1 MPVFWAYL
9 CPSLPYFAAARL
21 REPLHLY
28 FFQIIKKF
36 IFLTLKIFYNKF
48 LKFDFFIFYKMNFN
62 QLKKLNSAMKSFIQ
76 QNTAKKTNYRI
87 EELKNEIEEIKQEL
101 KEVEA
106 IENKTFDDLE
116 NIRMFN
122 NLIKDCLQDIEEE
135 ETKLMEG
142 VPEFRSYKTIKREYT
157 SQLIK
162 KYKNESQ
169 EYQKFTNEYYE
180 NRKEHLIYEDDEYDI
195 ENNIYE
201 DGYNDFEEFKKYE
214 SQVKDLEEEFK
225 QQAEK
230 VVKDMEDNGEFEK
243 YYLVASG
250 KQEYLN
256 KVEKLEQIKQESLKL
271 NDILNNY
278 SVKFDNLTIKDFE
291 TYKSIWD
298 YLLTQKILN
307 EPYEIKTEPLFK
319 IKYLNKLYEV
329 YKYKVEGSNLYNRIQ
344 CSTLEG
350 VKKDLT
356 NVYIKEIKDLSNIEV
371 KPIDKIFYK
380 SQNYEVYKFEVAE
393 SEFYKR
399 IKAKSTISN
408 KTRDFK
414 NIYLK
419 KI

>member
-1 MPVFWAYL
+1 
-9 CPSLPYFAAARL
+9 
-21 REPLHLY
+21 
-28 FFQIIKKF
+28 
-36 IFLTLKIFYNKF
+36 
-48 LKFDFFIFYKMNFN
+48 MNFN

-76 QNTAKKTNYRI
+76 QNTARKTNYRI
-87 EELKNEIEEIKQEL
+87 EELKKEIEEAKAEL

-122 NLIKDCLQDIEEE
+122 NIIKDCLKDIEVEE
-135 ETKLMEG
+135 NSAG
-142 VPEFRSYKTIKREYT
+142 VSEFRSYKTIKREYT
-157 SQLIK
+157 NQLIK

-169 EYQKFTNEYYE
+169 QYQKYTNEYLEKRNE
-180 NRKEHLIYEDDEYDI
+180 NLIYEDDEGDY
-195 ENNIYE
+195 ENNVY
-201 DGYNDFEEFKKYE
+201 DYGYDAFNEFVKYE

-278 SVKFDNLTIKDFE
+278 NVKFAMLTFEDFK

-298 YLLTQKILN
+298 YLLTQKFIN
-307 EPYEIKTEPLFK
+307 EPCEFSTEPLFK

-329 YKYKVEGSNLYNRIQ
+329 YKFEVEDSVLYDRIQ

-350 VKKDLT
+350 IKKDLT
-356 NVYIKEIKDLSNIEV
+356 NVYIKEIKTVSENIDI
-371 KPIDKIFYK
+371 KPIDNIVYK
-380 SQNYEVYKFEVAE
+380 GENYEVYKFNVAD
-393 SEFYKR
+393 SVFYNR
-399 IKAKSTISN
+399 VKAKSTISN

-414 NIYLK
+414 KIYLK
-419 KI
+419 KL

>member
-1 MPVFWAYL
+1 
-9 CPSLPYFAAARL
+9 
-21 REPLHLY
+21 
-28 FFQIIKKF
+28 
-36 IFLTLKIFYNKF
+36 
-48 LKFDFFIFYKMNFN
+48 MNFN
-62 QLKKLNSAMKSFIQ
+62 QLKKLNSAMKSFIEK
-76 QNTAKKTNYRI
+76 NTTRKTNYRI
-87 EELKNEIEEIKQEL
+87 EELKNQIEEIKQEL

-122 NLIKDCLQDIEEE
+122 NLIKDCLNDIEEE
-135 ETKLMEG
+135 EKREA
-142 VPEFRSYKTIKREYT
+142 VPEFRSYKAIKREYT
-157 SQLIK
+157 GQLIK

-169 EYQKFTNEYYE
+169 EYQKYTNEYLKQY
-180 NRKEHLIYEDDEYDI
+180 KEHLIYEDDEGDI
-195 ENNIYE
+195 ENNIYV
-201 DGYNDFEEFKKYE
+201 DGYDAFKEFVKYK
-214 SQVKDLEEEFK
+214 SQVKDLEEGFK

-230 VVKDMEDNGEFEK
+230 VVKDMEDSGEFEK

-271 NDILNNY
+271 NDVLNNY
-278 SVKFDNLTIKDFE
+278 SVKSSMLTIKDFE

-307 EPYEIKTEPLFK
+307 EPCEFKTEPLFK

-329 YKYKVEGSNLYNRIQ
+329 YKYNVEGSNLYNRIQ

-356 NVYIKEIKDLSNIEV
+356 NVYIKEIKDCSNIDV
-371 KPIDKIFYK
+371 KPVDKIFYK
-380 SQNYEVYKFEVAE
+380 GQNYEVYKFEVAE
-393 SEFYKR
+393 SEFMKR
-399 IKAKSTISN
+399 VKAKSTISN

-419 KI
+419 KL

>member
-1 MPVFWAYL
+1 
-9 CPSLPYFAAARL
+9 
-21 REPLHLY
+21 
-28 FFQIIKKF
+28 
-36 IFLTLKIFYNKF
+36 
-48 LKFDFFIFYKMNFN
+48 
-62 QLKKLNSAMKSFIQ
+62 MKSFIQ

-87 EELKNEIEEIKQEL
+87 EELKKEIEEIKAEL

-122 NLIKDCLQDIEEE
+122 NLIKDCLKDIEEE
-135 ETKLMEG
+135 ENREAM
-142 VPEFRSYKTIKREYT
+142 PEFRRYKAIKREYT
-157 SQLIK
+157 NQLIK

-169 EYQKFTNEYYE
+169 EDLKLKALQQHYQKFTNEYLE
-180 NRKEHLIYEDDEYDI
+180 KKNEHLIYTYEDDYDN
-195 ENNIYE
+195 EVNVYE
-201 DGYNDFEEFKKYE
+201 DGYDDFKEFVKYE
-214 SQVKDLEEEFK
+214 SQVKDIEEEFK

-250 KQEYLN
+250 KQDYLN

-278 SVKFDNLTIKDFE
+278 NVKFAMMTFKDFE

-298 YLLTQKILN
+298 YLLTQKFIN
-307 EPYEIKTEPLFK
+307 EPCEFSAEPLFK

-329 YKYKVEGSNLYNRIQ
+329 YKVLPEDSEDYVLYDRIQ
-344 CSTLEG
+344 CYTLEG

-356 NVYIKEIKDLSNIEV
+356 NVYIKEIKDYSIIV
-371 KPIDKIFYK
+371 IKPIDNIIYK
-380 SQNYEVYKFEVAE
+380 GYNYEVYKFEVAE
-393 SEFYKR
+393 SVFYNR
-399 IKAKSTISN
+399 VKAKSTISN

-414 NIYLK
+414 KIYLK
-419 KI
+419 KL

>member
-1 MPVFWAYL
+1 
-9 CPSLPYFAAARL
+9 
-21 REPLHLY
+21 
-28 FFQIIKKF
+28 
-36 IFLTLKIFYNKF
+36 
-48 LKFDFFIFYKMNFN
+48 
-62 QLKKLNSAMKSFIQ
+62 MKSFIEK
-76 QNTAKKTNYRI
+76 NTIKTTNYRI
-87 EELKNEIEEIKQEL
+87 ETLKSEIEEAKAEL

-116 NIRMFN
+116 QIRVIN
-122 NLIKDCLQDIEEE
+122 SSIKQCLEDIEEE
-135 ETKLMEG
+135 KNRLGM
-142 VPEFRSYKTIKREYT
+142 PEFRSYKAIKREYT

-162 KYKNESQ
+162 KYKKESQ
-169 EYQKFTNEYYE
+169 EYQKFTNEYNE
-180 NRKEHLIYEDDEYDI
+180 KQKEHLIYTYEDDFD
-195 ENNIYE
+195 NNVNVYE
-201 DGYNDFEEFKKYE
+201 DGYNAFQEFKKYE

-278 SVKFDNLTIKDFE
+278 SVKFTMITIKDFE

-298 YLLTQKILN
+298 YLLKEKFLN
-307 EPYEIKTEPLFK
+307 EACEFSTEPLFK

-329 YKYKVEGSNLYNRIQ
+329 YKVLPENSEDYVLYDRIQ
-344 CSTLEG
+344 CHTLEG

-356 NVYIKEIKDLSNIEV
+356 NVYIKEIKDYSIIV
-371 KPIDKIFYK
+371 IKPIDKIFYK
-380 SQNYEVYKFEVAE
+380 GENYEVYKFEVAE
-393 SEFYKR
+393 SVFYNR

-414 NIYLK
+414 KIYLK

>member
-1 MPVFWAYL
+1 
-9 CPSLPYFAAARL
+9 
-21 REPLHLY
+21 
-28 FFQIIKKF
+28 
-36 IFLTLKIFYNKF
+36 
-48 LKFDFFIFYKMNFN
+48 
-62 QLKKLNSAMKSFIQ
+62 MKSFIQ

-87 EELKNEIEEIKQEL
+87 EELKNQIEEIKAEL

-106 IENKTFDDLE
+106 IPNKTFDDLE

-122 NLIKDCLQDIEEE
+122 NLIKDCLKDIEEE
-135 ETKLMEG
+135 EKREAM
-142 VPEFRSYKTIKREYT
+142 PEFRSYKAIKREYT

-169 EYQKFTNEYYE
+169 EYQKFTNEYNEKRNE
-180 NRKEHLIYEDDEYDI
+180 NLIYEDDEGDY

-201 DGYNDFEEFKKYE
+201 DGYDDFKEFVKYE

-271 NDILNNY
+271 NDIINNY
-278 SVKFDNLTIKDFE
+278 SVKFDNLTFKDFE

-298 YLLTQKILN
+298 YLLTQKFIN
-307 EPYEIKTEPLFK
+307 EPCEIKTEPLFK
-319 IKYLNKLYEV
+319 IKYLNKLYDV
-329 YKYKVEGSNLYNRIQ
+329 YKYNVEGSNLYNRIQ

-356 NVYIKEIKDLSNIEV
+356 NVYIKEIKDCSNIEV
-371 KPIDKIFYK
+371 KPVDKIFYK
-380 SQNYEVYKFEVAE
+380 GQNYEVYKFEVAE
-393 SEFYKR
+393 SEFMKR
-399 IKAKSTISN
+399 VKAKSTISN

>member
-1 MPVFWAYL
+1 
-9 CPSLPYFAAARL
+9 
-21 REPLHLY
+21 
-28 FFQIIKKF
+28 
-36 IFLTLKIFYNKF
+36 
-48 LKFDFFIFYKMNFN
+48 
-62 QLKKLNSAMKSFIQ
+62 MKSFIQ
-76 QNTAKKTNYRI
+76 QNTTRKTNYRI
-87 EELKNEIEEIKQEL
+87 EELKNEIEEAKQEL
-101 KEVEA
+101 NEVEA

-122 NLIKDCLQDIEEE
+122 SIIKEHLQDIEEE
-135 ETKLMEG
+135 EKRIG
-142 VPEFRSYKTIKREYT
+142 VPEFRSYKSIKREYT

-162 KYKNESQ
+162 KYKKESQ
-169 EYQKFTNEYYE
+169 EYQKYTNEYIEKRNE
-180 NRKEHLIYEDDEYDI
+180 NLIYEDDEGEI

-201 DGYNDFEEFKKYE
+201 YGYNAFKEFVKYE
-214 SQVKDLEEEFK
+214 SQVKDLVEGFK

-278 SVKFDNLTIKDFE
+278 NVKFDNLTFKDFE

-307 EPYEIKTEPLFK
+307 EPCEFKTEPLFK

-329 YKYKVEGSNLYNRIQ
+329 YKYNVEGSILKDRIQ

-356 NVYIKEIKDLSNIEV
+356 NVYIKEIKNLSNENI
-371 KPIDKIFYK
+371 KPVDKIFYK
-380 SQNYEVYKFEVAE
+380 GQNYEVYKFEVAE
-393 SEFYKR
+393 SEFMKR

-408 KTRDFK
+408 RTRDFK

-419 KI
+419 HM

>member
-1 MPVFWAYL
+1 
-9 CPSLPYFAAARL
+9 
-21 REPLHLY
+21 
-28 FFQIIKKF
+28 
-36 IFLTLKIFYNKF
+36 
-48 LKFDFFIFYKMNFN
+48 MNFN
-62 QLKKLNSAMKSFIQ
+62 QLKKLNCAMKSFIQ

-87 EELKNEIEEIKQEL
+87 EELKNQIEEIKAEL

-135 ETKLMEG
+135 ENRAA
-142 VPEFRSYKTIKREYT
+142 VPEFRSYKAIKREYT

-162 KYKNESQ
+162 KYKNESS
-169 EYQKFTNEYYE
+169 EYQKYTNEYLE
-180 NRKEHLIYEDDEYDI
+180 KKKEHLIYEDDEGDY
-195 ENNIYE
+195 ENNVYE
-201 DGYNDFEEFKKYE
+201 YGYEAFNEFVKYK

-256 KVEKLEQIKQESLKL
+256 KVEKLEQIKQEYLKL
-271 NDILNNY
+271 NDVLNNY
-278 SVKFDNLTIKDFE
+278 SVKFDNLTFKDFE

-298 YLLTQKILN
+298 YLETQKILN
-307 EPYEIKTEPLFK
+307 EPCEFSTEPLFK
-319 IKYLNKLYEV
+319 IKYLNKLYDV

-356 NVYIKEIKDLSNIEV
+356 NVYIKEIKDCSNIEV
-371 KPIDKIFYK
+371 KPVDKIFYK
-380 SQNYEVYKFEVAE
+380 GQNYEVYKFEVAE
-393 SEFYKR
+393 SEFMKR
-399 IKAKSTISN
+399 VKAKSTISN

-414 NIYLK
+414 KIYLK
-419 KI
+419 KL

>member
-1 MPVFWAYL
+1 
-9 CPSLPYFAAARL
+9 
-21 REPLHLY
+21 
-28 FFQIIKKF
+28 
-36 IFLTLKIFYNKF
+36 
-48 LKFDFFIFYKMNFN
+48 
-62 QLKKLNSAMKSFIQ
+62 MKSFIQ
-76 QNTAKKTNYRI
+76 QNTTRKTNYRI
-87 EELKNEIEEIKQEL
+87 EELKNQIEEIKAEL

-122 NLIKDCLQDIEEE
+122 NLIKDCLKDIEEE
-135 ETKLMEG
+135 ENRAA
-142 VPEFRSYKTIKREYT
+142 VPEFRSYKAIKREYT

-169 EYQKFTNEYYE
+169 EYQKYTNEYYE
-180 NRKEHLIYEDDEYDI
+180 KRNENLIYEDDEGDY
-195 ENNIYE
+195 ENNVYE
-201 DGYNDFEEFKKYE
+201 YGYDAFNEFVKYK

-230 VVKDMEDNGEFEK
+230 VVKDMEENGEFEK

-278 SVKFDNLTIKDFE
+278 SVKFDNLTFKDFE

-298 YLLTQKILN
+298 YLLTQKFIN
-307 EPYEIKTEPLFK
+307 EPCEFKTEPLFK

-329 YKYKVEGSNLYNRIQ
+329 YKYKVEDSILKDRIQ

-356 NVYIKEIKDLSNIEV
+356 NVYIKEIKNCSNIEV
-371 KPIDKIFYK
+371 KPVDKIFYK
-380 SQNYEVYKFEVAE
+380 GENYEVYKFEVAE
-393 SEFYKR
+393 SEFMKR
-399 IKAKSTISN
+399 VKAKSTISN
-408 KTRDFK
+408 RIRDFK

-419 KI
+419 KL

>member
-1 MPVFWAYL
+1 M
-9 CPSLPYFAAARL
+9 
-21 REPLHLY
+21 
-28 FFQIIKKF
+28 
-36 IFLTLKIFYNKF
+36 KIFIEK
-48 LKFDFFIFYKMNFN
+48 
-62 QLKKLNSAMKSFIQ
+62 
-76 QNTAKKTNYRI
+76 NTTRKTNFRI
-87 EELKNEIEEIKQEL
+87 EELKNQIEEIKAEL

-122 NLIKDCLQDIEEE
+122 NLIKDCLKDIEEE
-135 ETKLMEG
+135 ENREA
-142 VPEFRSYKTIKREYT
+142 VPEFRSYKAIKREYT
-157 SQLIK
+157 AQLIK
-162 KYKNESQ
+162 KYKKDSKQ
-169 EYQKFTNEYYE
+169 YQKYTNEYNE
-180 NRKEHLIYEDDEYDI
+180 QQKEHLIYTYEDDFDNEV
-195 ENNIYE
+195 NVYE
-201 DGYNDFEEFKKYE
+201 DGYDDFNEFVKYK

-271 NDILNNY
+271 NDIINNY
-278 SVKFDNLTIKDFE
+278 SVKSSMLTIKDFE

-298 YLLTQKILN
+298 YLLTSKYIN
-307 EPYEIKTEPLFK
+307 EPCEFKTEPLFK

-329 YKYKVEGSNLYNRIQ
+329 YKYNVEGSILKDRIQ
-344 CSTLEG
+344 CSILEG

-356 NVYIKEIKDLSNIEV
+356 NIYIKEIKDCSNIEV
-371 KPIDKIFYK
+371 KPVDKIFYK
-380 SQNYEVYKFEVAE
+380 GQNYEVYKFEVAE
-393 SEFYKR
+393 SEFMKR
-399 IKAKSTISN
+399 VKAKSTISN

-419 KI
+419 KL

>member
-1 MPVFWAYL
+1 
-9 CPSLPYFAAARL
+9 
-21 REPLHLY
+21 
-28 FFQIIKKF
+28 
-36 IFLTLKIFYNKF
+36 
-48 LKFDFFIFYKMNFN
+48 
-62 QLKKLNSAMKSFIQ
+62 MKSFIQ
-76 QNTAKKTNYRI
+76 QNTTKKTNYRI
-87 EELKNEIEEIKQEL
+87 EELKKEIEEIKQEL

-122 NLIKDCLQDIEEE
+122 NLIKDCLQDIEVEE
-135 ETKLMEG
+135 NREG
-142 VPEFRSYKTIKREYT
+142 VPEFRSYKSIKREYT

-162 KYKNESQ
+162 KYKNESS
-169 EYQKFTNEYYE
+169 EYQKYTNEYLE
-180 NRKEHLIYEDDEYDI
+180 KKNEHLIYEDDEGDI

-201 DGYNDFEEFKKYE
+201 DGYDDYNEFIKYK

-256 KVEKLEQIKQESLKL
+256 KVEKLEQIKQEYLKL

-291 TYKSIWD
+291 TYKTIWD
-298 YLLTQKILN
+298 YLLKEKFLN
-307 EPYEIKTEPLFK
+307 EPCEIKTEPLFK
-319 IKYLNKLYEV
+319 IKYLNKLYDV
-329 YKYKVEGSNLYNRIQ
+329 YKFNVEGSILYNRIQ

-356 NVYIKEIKDLSNIEV
+356 NVYIKEIKDCSNIEV

-393 SEFYKR
+393 SEFMKR

-419 KI
+419 KL

>member
-1 MPVFWAYL
+1 
-9 CPSLPYFAAARL
+9 
-21 REPLHLY
+21 
-28 FFQIIKKF
+28 
-36 IFLTLKIFYNKF
+36 
-48 LKFDFFIFYKMNFN
+48 MNFN

-87 EELKNEIEEIKQEL
+87 EELKNQIEEIKEEL
-101 KEVEA
+101 KDLEA

-122 NLIKDCLQDIEEE
+122 NLIKDCLKDIEEE

-142 VPEFRSYKTIKREYT
+142 GQEFRSYKTIKREYT
-157 SQLIK
+157 NQLIK
-162 KYKNESQ
+162 KYKNESHQ
-169 EYQKFTNEYYE
+169 YQKFTNEYLEKRNE
-180 NRKEHLIYEDDEYDI
+180 NLIYEDDEGDI

-201 DGYNDFEEFKKYE
+201 DGYYDFKEFEKYK

-278 SVKFDNLTIKDFE
+278 NVKFAMMTFKDFE

-298 YLLTQKILN
+298 YLLTQKFIN
-307 EPYEIKTEPLFK
+307 EPCEFSTEPLFK

-329 YKYKVEGSNLYNRIQ
+329 YKFEVEDSVLYDRIQ

-356 NVYIKEIKDLSNIEV
+356 NVYIKEIKDYSIIV
-371 KPIDKIFYK
+371 IKPIDNIIYIGY
-380 SQNYEVYKFEVAE
+380 NYEVYKFNIVE
-393 SEFYKR
+393 SVFYKR
-399 IKAKSTISN
+399 VKAKSTISN

>member
-1 MPVFWAYL
+1 
-9 CPSLPYFAAARL
+9 
-21 REPLHLY
+21 
-28 FFQIIKKF
+28 
-36 IFLTLKIFYNKF
+36 
-48 LKFDFFIFYKMNFN
+48 
-62 QLKKLNSAMKSFIQ
+62 MKTFIQ
-76 QNTAKKTNYRI
+76 QNTTRKTNFRI
-87 EELKNEIEEIKQEL
+87 EELKNQIEEIKAEL

-122 NLIKDCLQDIEEE
+122 NLIKDCLKDIEEE
-135 ETKLMEG
+135 EKRET
-142 VPEFRSYKTIKREYT
+142 VPEFRSYKAIKREYT
-157 SQLIK
+157 GQLIK
-162 KYKNESQ
+162 KYKNESS
-169 EYQKFTNEYYE
+169 EYQKYTNEYNEQYKE
-180 NRKEHLIYEDDEYDI
+180 NLIYEDDEGDI
-195 ENNIYE
+195 ENNIYQ
-201 DGYNDFEEFKKYE
+201 DGYNAFNEFVKYK

-271 NDILNNY
+271 NDIINNY
-278 SVKFDNLTIKDFE
+278 SVKFDNLTFKDFE

-298 YLLTQKILN
+298 YLLTSKYIN
-307 EPYEIKTEPLFK
+307 EPCEFKTEPLFK
-319 IKYLNKLYEV
+319 IKYLNKIYDV
-329 YKYKVEGSNLYNRIQ
+329 YKYNVEGSVLYNRIQ

-356 NVYIKEIKDLSNIEV
+356 NVYIKEIKNLSNEDI
-371 KPIDKIFYK
+371 KPVDKIFYK
-380 SQNYEVYKFEVAE
+380 GYNYEVYKFNVAE

-399 IKAKSTISN
+399 VKAKSTISN

>member
-1 MPVFWAYL
+1 
-9 CPSLPYFAAARL
+9 
-21 REPLHLY
+21 
-28 FFQIIKKF
+28 
-36 IFLTLKIFYNKF
+36 
-48 LKFDFFIFYKMNFN
+48 MNFN

-87 EELKNEIEEIKQEL
+87 EELKNEIEEIKAEL

-122 NLIKDCLQDIEEE
+122 NLIKDCLKDIEVEE
-135 ETKLMEG
+135 NREG
-142 VPEFRSYKTIKREYT
+142 VPEFRSYKAIKREYT

-169 EYQKFTNEYYE
+169 EYQKYTNEYNEKRNE
-180 NRKEHLIYEDDEYDI
+180 NLIYEDDEGDI

-201 DGYNDFEEFKKYE
+201 DDYDDFKEFLKYE

-256 KVEKLEQIKQESLKL
+256 KVEKLEQIKQEYLKL
-271 NDILNNY
+271 NDIINNY
-278 SVKFDNLTIKDFE
+278 NVKFAMITFKDFE

-298 YLLTQKILN
+298 YLLTQKFIN
-307 EPYEIKTEPLFK
+307 EPCEFSTEPLFK

-329 YKYKVEGSNLYNRIQ
+329 YKILPEDSEDYVLYDRIQ
-344 CSTLEG
+344 CYTLEG
-350 VKKDLT
+350 IKKDLT
-356 NVYIKEIKDLSNIEV
+356 NVYIKEIKDYSIIV
-371 KPIDKIFYK
+371 IKPIDNIVYK
-380 SQNYEVYKFEVAE
+380 GENYEVYKYNVKD
-393 SEFYKR
+393 SVFYNR
-399 IKAKSTISN
+399 VKAKSTISN

-414 NIYLK
+414 KIYLK
-419 KI
+419 KL

>member
-1 MPVFWAYL
+1 
-9 CPSLPYFAAARL
+9 
-21 REPLHLY
+21 
-28 FFQIIKKF
+28 
-36 IFLTLKIFYNKF
+36 
-48 LKFDFFIFYKMNFN
+48 
-62 QLKKLNSAMKSFIQ
+62 MKSFIQ
-76 QNTAKKTNYRI
+76 QNTTKKTNYRI
-87 EELKNEIEEIKQEL
+87 EELKKEIEEIKQEL

-122 NLIKDCLQDIEEE
+122 NLIKDCLQDIEVEE
-135 ETKLMEG
+135 NREG
-142 VPEFRSYKTIKREYT
+142 VPEFRSYKSIKREYT

-162 KYKNESQ
+162 KYKNESS
-169 EYQKFTNEYYE
+169 EYQKYTNEYLE
-180 NRKEHLIYEDDEYDI
+180 KKNEHLIYEDDEGDI

-201 DGYNDFEEFKKYE
+201 DGYDDYKEFIKYK

-256 KVEKLEQIKQESLKL
+256 KVEKLEQIKQEYLKL

-291 TYKSIWD
+291 TYKTIWD
-298 YLLTQKILN
+298 YLLKEKFLN
-307 EPYEIKTEPLFK
+307 EPCEIKTEPLFK
-319 IKYLNKLYEV
+319 IKYLNKLYDV
-329 YKYKVEGSNLYNRIQ
+329 YKFNVEGSILYNRIQ

-356 NVYIKEIKDLSNIEV
+356 NVYIKEIKDCSNIEV

-393 SEFYKR
+393 SEFMKR

-419 KI
+419 KL

>member
-1 MPVFWAYL
+1 M
-9 CPSLPYFAAARL
+9 
-21 REPLHLY
+21 E
-28 FFQIIKKF
+28 
-36 IFLTLKIFYNKF
+36 
-48 LKFDFFIFYKMNFN
+48 FN

-87 EELKNEIEEIKQEL
+87 EELKNQIEEIKQEL
-101 KEVEA
+101 KELEA

-122 NLIKDCLQDIEEE
+122 NLIKDCLQDIEVEE
-135 ETKLMEG
+135 NREG

-157 SQLIK
+157 NQLIK
-162 KYKNESQ
+162 KYKNDSQ
-169 EYQKFTNEYYE
+169 EYQKFTNEYLEKRNE
-180 NRKEHLIYEDDEYDI
+180 NLIYEDDEGDI

-201 DGYNDFEEFKKYE
+201 DGYYDFKEFEKYK

-278 SVKFDNLTIKDFE
+278 NVKFAMMTFKDFE

-298 YLLTQKILN
+298 YLLTQKFIN
-307 EPYEIKTEPLFK
+307 EPCEFSTEPLFK

-329 YKYKVEGSNLYNRIQ
+329 YKVLPEDSEDYVLYDRIQ

-356 NVYIKEIKDLSNIEV
+356 NVYIKEIKDYSIIV
-371 KPIDKIFYK
+371 IKPIDNIVYK
-380 SQNYEVYKFEVAE
+380 GDNYEVYKFEVAE
-393 SEFYKR
+393 SVFYNR
-399 IKAKSTISN
+399 VKAKSTISN

-414 NIYLK
+414 KIYLK

>member
-1 MPVFWAYL
+1 MNT
-9 CPSLPYFAAARL
+9 
-21 REPLHLY
+21 
-28 FFQIIKKF
+28 F
-36 IFLTLKIFYNKF
+36 ISKNEHP
-48 LKFDFFIFYKMNFN
+48 
-62 QLKKLNSAMKSFIQ
+62 
-76 QNTAKKTNYRI
+76 TNYRI
-87 EELKNEIEEIKQEL
+87 EELKNQIEEIKAEL

-122 NLIKDCLQDIEEE
+122 NLIKDCLKDIEEE
-135 ETKLMEG
+135 KLRDSNQENK
-142 VPEFRSYKTIKREYT
+142 FRSYKAIKREYT

-162 KYKNESQ
+162 KYKNESS

-180 NRKEHLIYEDDEYDI
+180 NKKEHLIYTYEDDFDNEV
-195 ENNIYE
+195 NVYE
-201 DGYNDFEEFKKYE
+201 DDYNEFEEFKKYE
-214 SQVKDLEEEFK
+214 SQVKDLEEGFK

-230 VVKDMEDNGEFEK
+230 VVKDMEENGEFEK

-278 SVKFDNLTIKDFE
+278 NVKFAMLTFKDFE

-298 YLLTQKILN
+298 YLLTQKFIN
-307 EPYEIKTEPLFK
+307 EPCEFSTEPLFK
-319 IKYLNKLYEV
+319 IKYLNKLYDV
-329 YKYKVEGSNLYNRIQ
+329 YKYEVEDSVLYDRIQ

-350 VKKDLT
+350 IKKDLT
-356 NVYIKEIKDLSNIEV
+356 NVYIKEIKTVSENIDV
-371 KPIDKIFYK
+371 KPIDNIVYK
-380 SQNYEVYKFEVAE
+380 GDNYEVYKFNVKD
-393 SEFYKR
+393 SVFYNR
-399 IKAKSTISN
+399 VKAKSTISN

-414 NIYLK
+414 KIYLK

>member
-1 MPVFWAYL
+1 MKL
-9 CPSLPYFAAARL
+9 
-21 REPLHLY
+21 
-28 FFQIIKKF
+28 F
-36 IFLTLKIFYNKF
+36 IEKN
-48 LKFDFFIFYKMNFN
+48 NN
-62 QLKKLNSAMKSFIQ
+62 
-76 QNTAKKTNYRI
+76 KTNYRI
-87 EELKNEIEEIKQEL
+87 EELKNQIEEIKQEL

-122 NLIKDCLQDIEEE
+122 NLIKDCLKDIEEE
-135 ETKLMEG
+135 ENRIA
-142 VPEFRSYKTIKREYT
+142 VPKFRSYKAIKREYT
-157 SQLIK
+157 GQLIK
-162 KYKNESQ
+162 KYKKESQ
-169 EYQKFTNEYYE
+169 EYQKYTNEYIKKE
-180 NRKEHLIYEDDEYDI
+180 NENLIYEDDEGDI
-195 ENNIYE
+195 ENNVYV
-201 DGYNDFEEFKKYE
+201 DGYDSFNEFVKYK
-214 SQVKDLEEEFK
+214 SQVKDLEEGFK

-256 KVEKLEQIKQESLKL
+256 NVEKLEQIKQESLKL

-278 SVKFDNLTIKDFE
+278 AVKSSNLTIKDFE

-298 YLLTQKILN
+298 YLETSKYIN
-307 EPYEIKTEPLFK
+307 EPCEFKTEPLFK
-319 IKYLNKLYEV
+319 IKYLNKIYDV
-329 YKYKVEGSNLYNRIQ
+329 YKYNVEGSNLYNRIQ

-356 NVYIKEIKDLSNIEV
+356 NVYIKEIKNLSNEDI
-371 KPIDKIFYK
+371 KPVDKIFYK
-380 SQNYEVYKFEVAE
+380 GQNYEVYKFEVAE
-393 SEFYKR
+393 SEFMKR
-399 IKAKSTISN
+399 VKAKSTISN

>member
-1 MPVFWAYL
+1 M
-9 CPSLPYFAAARL
+9 
-21 REPLHLY
+21 
-28 FFQIIKKF
+28 
-36 IFLTLKIFYNKF
+36 
-48 LKFDFFIFYKMNFN
+48 
-62 QLKKLNSAMKSFIQ
+62 KLFIQ
-76 QNTAKKTNYRI
+76 QNTTRKTNFRI
-87 EELKNEIEEIKQEL
+87 EELKNQIEEIKQEL

-106 IENKTFDDLE
+106 ISNKTFDDLE

-122 NLIKDCLQDIEEE
+122 NLIKDCLNDIEEE
-135 ETKLMEG
+135 EKRES
-142 VPEFRSYKTIKREYT
+142 VPEFRSYKAIKREYT
-157 SQLIK
+157 GQLIK
-162 KYKNESQ
+162 KYKKESS
-169 EYQKFTNEYYE
+169 EYQKYTNEYIE
-180 NRKEHLIYEDDEYDI
+180 QQKEHLIYTYEDDFDNEV
-195 ENNIYE
+195 NVYE
-201 DGYNDFEEFKKYE
+201 DGYNDFKEFVKYK
-214 SQVKDLEEEFK
+214 SQVKDLEEGFK

-278 SVKFDNLTIKDFE
+278 SVKSTNLTIKDFE

-298 YLLTQKILN
+298 YLLTSKYIN
-307 EPYEIKTEPLFK
+307 EPCEFKTEPLFK

-329 YKYKVEGSNLYNRIQ
+329 YKYNVEGSNLYNRIQ

-356 NVYIKEIKDLSNIEV
+356 NVYIKEIKNLSNIEV
-371 KPIDKIFYK
+371 KPVDKIFYK
-380 SQNYEVYKFEVAE
+380 GYNYEVYKFEVAE
-393 SEFYKR
+393 SEFMKR
-399 IKAKSTISN
+399 VKAKSTISN

>member
-1 MPVFWAYL
+1 
-9 CPSLPYFAAARL
+9 
-21 REPLHLY
+21 
-28 FFQIIKKF
+28 
-36 IFLTLKIFYNKF
+36 
-48 LKFDFFIFYKMNFN
+48 MNFN

-87 EELKNEIEEIKQEL
+87 EELKNQIEEIKAEL
-101 KEVEA
+101 KDLEA
-106 IENKTFDDLE
+106 IPNKTFDDLE

-122 NLIKDCLQDIEEE
+122 NLIKDCLKDIEEE
-135 ETKLMEG
+135 ENREG
-142 VPEFRSYKTIKREYT
+142 MPEFRSYKAIKREYT

-180 NRKEHLIYEDDEYDI
+180 NRNEHLIYEDDEYDI
-195 ENNIYE
+195 ENNVYE
-201 DGYNDFEEFKKYE
+201 DDYNAFEEFVKYQ

-230 VVKDMEDNGEFEK
+230 VVEDMEDNGEFEK

-256 KVEKLEQIKQESLKL
+256 KVEKIEQIKQESLKL

-278 SVKFDNLTIKDFE
+278 NVKFAMMTFKDFE

-298 YLLTQKILN
+298 YLLTQKFIN
-307 EPYEIKTEPLFK
+307 EPCEFSTEPLFK
-319 IKYLNKLYEV
+319 IKYLNKLYDV
-329 YKYKVEGSNLYNRIQ
+329 YKYEVEDSVLYDRIQ

-356 NVYIKEIKDLSNIEV
+356 NVYIKEIKTISENIDI
-371 KPIDKIFYK
+371 KPIDNIVYK
-380 SQNYEVYKFEVAE
+380 GDNYEVYKFNV
-393 SEFYKR
+393 SNSVFYKR
-399 IKAKSTISN
+399 VKAKSTISN

-419 KI
+419 KL

>member
-1 MPVFWAYL
+1 
-9 CPSLPYFAAARL
+9 
-21 REPLHLY
+21 
-28 FFQIIKKF
+28 
-36 IFLTLKIFYNKF
+36 
-48 LKFDFFIFYKMNFN
+48 
-62 QLKKLNSAMKSFIQ
+62 MKSFIQ

-87 EELKNEIEEIKQEL
+87 EELKNQIEEIKAEL
-101 KEVEA
+101 KDLEA
-106 IENKTFDDLE
+106 IPNKTFDDLE

-122 NLIKDCLQDIEEE
+122 NLIKDCLKDIEVEE
-135 ETKLMEG
+135 NREG
-142 VPEFRSYKTIKREYT
+142 EPEFRSYKAIKREYT

-180 NRKEHLIYEDDEYDI
+180 NRNEHLIYEDDEYDI

-256 KVEKLEQIKQESLKL
+256 KVEKLDQIKQESLKL

-278 SVKFDNLTIKDFE
+278 NVKFAMLTFEDFK

-298 YLLTQKILN
+298 YLLTQKFIN
-307 EPYEIKTEPLFK
+307 EPCEFSTEPLFK
-319 IKYLNKLYEV
+319 IKYLNKLYDV
-329 YKYKVEGSNLYNRIQ
+329 YKFEVEDSVLYDRIQ

-350 VKKDLT
+350 IKKDLT
-356 NVYIKEIKDLSNIEV
+356 NVYIKEIKTISENIDI
-371 KPIDKIFYK
+371 KPIDNIVYK
-380 SQNYEVYKFEVAE
+380 GDNYEVYKFNIVD
-393 SEFYKR
+393 SVFYKR
-399 IKAKSTISN
+399 VKAKSTISN

-419 KI
+419 KL

>member
-1 MPVFWAYL
+1 
-9 CPSLPYFAAARL
+9 
-21 REPLHLY
+21 
-28 FFQIIKKF
+28 
-36 IFLTLKIFYNKF
+36 
-48 LKFDFFIFYKMNFN
+48 MNFN
-62 QLKKLNSAMKSFIQ
+62 QLKKLNCAMKSFIQ
-76 QNTAKKTNYRI
+76 QNTTKKTNYRI
-87 EELKNEIEEIKQEL
+87 EELKNQIEEIKQEL

-122 NLIKDCLQDIEEE
+122 NLIKDCLKDIEEE
-135 ETKLMEG
+135 EKRES
-142 VPEFRSYKTIKREYT
+142 VPEFRSYKAIKREYT

-162 KYKNESQ
+162 KYKKESS
-169 EYQKFTNEYYE
+169 EYQKYTNEYLEKRNE
-180 NRKEHLIYEDDEYDI
+180 NLIYEDDEGDY
-195 ENNIYE
+195 ENNVYE
-201 DGYNDFEEFKKYE
+201 YGYNDFKEFVKYE

-271 NDILNNY
+271 NDVLNNY

-298 YLLTQKILN
+298 YLLTQKFIN
-307 EPYEIKTEPLFK
+307 EPCEFSTEPLFK
-319 IKYLNKLYEV
+319 IKYLNKLYDV
-329 YKYKVEGSNLYNRIQ
+329 YKYNVEGSNLYNRIQ

-356 NVYIKEIKDLSNIEV
+356 NVYIKEIKDCSNIEV
-371 KPIDKIFYK
+371 KPVDKIFYK
-380 SQNYEVYKFEVAE
+380 GQNYEVYKFEVAE

-399 IKAKSTISN
+399 VKAKSTISN

>member
-1 MPVFWAYL
+1 MSCAK
-9 CPSLPYFAAARL
+9 SLTY
-21 REPLHLY
+21 
-28 FFQIIKKF
+28 
-36 IFLTLKIFYNKF
+36 
-48 LKFDFFIFYKMNFN
+48 FN

-87 EELKNEIEEIKQEL
+87 EELKNQIEEIKAEL
-101 KEVEA
+101 KELEA

-122 NLIKDCLQDIEEE
+122 NLIKDCLKDIEVEE
-135 ETKLMEG
+135 NREG
-142 VPEFRSYKTIKREYT
+142 VPDFRSYKTIKREYT
-157 SQLIK
+157 NQLIK
-162 KYKNESQ
+162 KYKKESQ
-169 EYQKFTNEYYE
+169 EYQKYTNEYLE
-180 NRKEHLIYEDDEYDI
+180 KKKEHLIYTYEDDFDNEV
-195 ENNIYE
+195 NVYE
-201 DGYNDFEEFKKYE
+201 DGYNDFNEFVKYE
-214 SQVKDLEEEFK
+214 SQVKDLEEVFK

-278 SVKFDNLTIKDFE
+278 NVKFAMLTFEDFK

-298 YLLTQKILN
+298 YLLTQKFIN
-307 EPYEIKTEPLFK
+307 EPCEFSTEPLFK

-329 YKYKVEGSNLYNRIQ
+329 YKFEVEDSVLYDRIQ

-356 NVYIKEIKDLSNIEV
+356 NVYIKEIKTVSENIDI
-371 KPIDKIFYK
+371 KPIDNIVYK
-380 SQNYEVYKFEVAE
+380 GENYEVYKFNIVE
-393 SEFYKR
+393 SVFYKR
-399 IKAKSTISN
+399 VKAKSTISN